1 MSDATK
7 PPSMREQLEAEL
19 AAAKAANAGHVAARA
34 ERAEIAAIRESIARE
49 KNALRDAPEIE
60 KAELEHG
67 IDKIAIIT
75 TLLGAI
81 VVKRPHMASYRR
93 FQDEA
98 KSKSEDV
105 IKLVRPC
112 VVYPAAAELDRILSE
127 QPGVLARLAD
137 AVATLADAAAEE
149 RRGK

>member
-1 MSDATK
+1 MSEQPKTL
-7 PPSMREQLEAEL
+7 SVREQLEAEL
-19 AAAKAANAGHVAARA
+19 AAARAANAPHVAART
-34 ERAEIAAIRESIARE
+34 ERVELASLREAIERE

-60 KAELEHG
+60 KAEIEHG
-67 IDKIAIIT
+67 ADKV
-75 TLLGAI
+75 AI
-81 VVKRPHMASYRR
+81 VVTRLGAVVLKRPHMASYRR

-105 IKLVRPC
+105 IKLVRPS